1 MQLAETLE
9 EVINQVCKALF
20 QGSHSTLMFSHHMIS
35 LCGSKLEERPFYA

>member
-9 EVINQVCKALF
+9 EVIKQVCKALF
-20 QGSHSTLMFSHHMIS
+20 QGYHSTLTFSHHMNS